1 MANIITCFVASGLLV
16 FNTPVNNVC
25 MIQNQPI
32 SSKVLFVNNKCGN
45 PTINLIDGEIA
56 PVKFNRDNLKSMFGE
71 MKNLSENENI
81 IYKKGIE
88 RKVKYSSF
96 NIFDD

>member
-1 MANIITCFVASGLLV
+1 MANTITCFLASGLLM

-45 PTINLIDGEIA
+45 PIINLIDGKIDSIN
-56 PVKFNRDNLKSMFGE
+56 FNRDDLKSMFGE
-71 MKNLSENENI
+71 MKNLSKNENI

-96 NIFDD
+96 NIFDN